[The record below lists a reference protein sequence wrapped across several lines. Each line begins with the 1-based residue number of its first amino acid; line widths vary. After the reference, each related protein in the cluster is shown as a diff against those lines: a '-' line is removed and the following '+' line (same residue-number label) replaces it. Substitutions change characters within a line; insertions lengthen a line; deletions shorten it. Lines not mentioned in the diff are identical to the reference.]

1 MAHKTVFISYSWD
14 SIEHQNWVLNLANIL
29 VTNGVDVI
37 LDQYELSAGK
47 EMTFFMEKSLTAD
60 KILIIL
66 TPSFKNKADKRE
78 GGVGYEYSLFT
89 QEYYEKQSDQS
100 RIIPILRIGDKDTS
114 SPAFIRTRL
123 YHDMRN
129 DSTFDA
135 KWFELIKIIID
146 KPLVQ
151 KPILGKLP
159 EFDKPL
165 TPDVEKRLND
175 FKAQEKLV
183 YEKRAF
189 IGSTEG
195 VELFLKESNSV
206 LKNIQSG
213 IEHYRNNFGL
223 GFTTKT
229 DSYNMSYLLSTINYT
244 TFYRAVYEASNSAN
258 GAHFILNFFR
268 GPVGLADLG
277 IDYSGP
283 IEVISKD
290 KYFFDLDENKSPIW
304 VNENDK
310 TDILKTKDISALIF
324 REIINN
330 EITEREKKLK

>member
-14 SIEHQNWVLNLANIL
+14 SEEHQNWVLNLANTL

-66 TPSFKNKADKRE
+66 TPKYKAKADKRE

-89 QEYYEKQSDQS
+89 QEYYDKQPDQTK
-100 RIIPILRIGDKDTS
+100 IIPILRTGDKDTS
-114 SPAFIRTRL
+114 SPTFIKTRL

-129 DSTFDA
+129 DPTFDA
-135 KWFELIKIIID
+135 KVFELIKIVID
-146 KPLVQ
+146 KPLVP
-151 KPILGKLP
+151 KPILGKIP

-165 TPDVEKRLND
+165 TPDIEKRLND

-183 YEKRAF
+183 NEKRAL
-189 IGSTEG
+189 IGSKQG
-195 VELFLKESNSV
+195 VDLFLNESNSV
-206 LKNIQSG
+206 LRNIQSG
-213 IEHYRNNFGL
+213 IEHYKNNFGFY
-223 GFTTKT
+223 FTTK
-229 DSYNMSYLLSTINYT
+229 SNPYNLSYLLSTVNYT
-244 TFYRAVYEASNSAN
+244 TFYRAVYAASNSAH

-268 GPVGLADLG
+268 GPVGLEDLG
-277 IDYSGP
+277 VDYNGSV
-283 IEVISKD
+283 EVISKD

-310 TDILKTKDISALIF
+310 TNILKTKDIPALIF

-330 EITEREKKLK
+330 EITEREKKL